1 MTYLTL
7 ASAEAL
13 IKANQDDDGW
23 TYNLEPRGKYWVVAV
38 RDEDGE
44 PLGYL

>member
-23 TYNLEPRGKYWVVAV
+23 TYNLEPRGKYWVVSVHDA
-38 RDEDGE
+38 DGNL
-44 PLGYL
+44 LGYL